1 MEEKKCENEKLT
13 TKVKCT
19 EEEICTV
26 RKELNECV
34 RERNQLTDAITLMA
48 MDLKCVT
55 SKLSE
60 TESHMADME
69 EKYTLE
75 RDTLKNTLDEV
86 EKQYEE
92 ANCKIIDGKHKIK
105 ILTTS
110 LKELKEASEKS
121 HCEMK
126 IQIKKLKDDICLKD
140 DDISNLKQKIN
151 ELNRENEFNVM
162 EINELKN
169 KLCDKESLL
178 NEFKLLM
185 EGNNIEG
192 PPIKTKC
199 NSCCCSE
206 ILTSN
211 ICGSNSLDS
220 ASDTCCS
227 ITKHIKALSQKYASK
242 GSKYNNVCVT
252 TDLKNL
258 QCDIEN
264 LKSDVSKIKK

>member
-1 MEEKKCENEKLT
+1 MEERKCENKKLE

-19 EEEICTV
+19 EEEICNV

-34 RERNQLTDAITLMA
+34 KERNQLTEAITLMA
-48 MDLKCVT
+48 MDIKCTT
-55 SKLSE
+55 SKLAE
-60 TESHMADME
+60 TECHMAGME
-69 EKYTLE
+69 EKFTLE
-75 RDTLKNTLDEV
+75 RDTLKTTLCEV
-86 EKQYEE
+86 EKRYEE

-126 IQIKKLKDDICLKD
+126 IQIKKLKEEICSKDEDIC
-140 DDISNLKQKIN
+140 NLKQKIN
-151 ELNRENEFNVM
+151 ELSRENEFNVM
-162 EINELKN
+162 EINALKN
-169 KLCDKESLL
+169 KLCEKESQL
-178 NEFKLLM
+178 NECKLFM
-185 EGNNIEG
+185 EGSSIC
-192 PPIKTKC
+192 PQIKTKC

-206 ILTSN
+206 MPTSTT
-211 ICGSNSLDS
+211 CGSNSLDS

-242 GSKYNNVCVT
+242 GSRLNNDYVT
-252 TDLKNL
+252 TDLKKL

-264 LKSDVSKIKK
+264 LKTDVSQIKKK